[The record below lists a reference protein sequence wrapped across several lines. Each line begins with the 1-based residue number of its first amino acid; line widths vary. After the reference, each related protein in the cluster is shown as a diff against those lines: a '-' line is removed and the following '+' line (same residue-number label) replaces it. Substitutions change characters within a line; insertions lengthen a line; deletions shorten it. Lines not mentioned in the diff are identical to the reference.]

1 MTYIEKKIIKGKPY
15 YYLKKSERVGGRVKT
30 ETVAYFGKNLNA
42 AKAAEAV
49 ADFGSVN
56 LRVIPNFFSDFYN
69 VMIISQIIISAYA
82 VYKIGLSF
90 FWSAVVAIV
99 VAVAVD
105 LAIKYLKK
113 EVTFPKSAIISG
125 FIIANVL
132 AANQLYLF
140 AVFAAAA
147 MILKHVIILDNK
159 HIFNPANLAL
169 ATLVFFLP
177 SSHGWSG
184 GLLIPLVIVLG
195 LWTIFTLKR
204 LHLPAVFF
212 GTTLVLLLAFNGLA
226 GLEKFIS
233 DGAMWFFGWF
243 MLTEPITSPITT
255 KGQVLFG
262 FLAAVFAF
270 AIMSGLPQFAFPLAL
285 VAVDVLVPVID
296 RYLKS

>member
-1 MTYIEKKIIKGKPY
+1 MAEPSITA
-15 YYLKKSERVGGRVKT
+15 YLR
-30 ETVAYFGKNLNA
+30 
-42 AKAAEAV
+42 
-49 ADFGSVN
+49 
-56 LRVIPNFFSDFYN
+56 DFYN
-69 VMIISQIIISAYA
+69 VMILSQIIIAAYA

-90 FWSAVVAIV
+90 FWSAAVAI
-99 VAVAVD
+99 AVAVVVD
-105 LAIKYLKK
+105 VAIKYFKNEL
-113 EVTFPKSAIISG
+113 TFPRSAIISG
-125 FIIANVL
+125 LIIANVL

-147 MILKHVIILDNK
+147 MILKHVIRLDNK

-195 LWTIFTLKR
+195 VWTIFTLKR

-226 GLEKFIS
+226 GLEKFVA

-243 MLTEPITSPITT
+243 MLTEPITSPISRN
-255 KGQVLFG
+255 GQLIFG

-285 VAVDVLVPVID
+285 VAADVLVPVID